1 MNGGHRDEAVCT
13 YVYVVYVEWRTQ
25 NERESKLWNMEKLK
39 VKVHSQ
45 VFVLNLMIYFLVSGN
60 NLKNVIDWL
69 G

>member
-1 MNGGHRDEAVCT
+1 MNGGQCGDEAF
-13 YVYVVYVEWRTQ
+13 YVVNGGHKTKGKANCETW
-25 NERESKLWNMEKLK
+25 KKLK